1 MTFDPDDDDP
11 RLTRLLQAVRAD
23 ADPALWTRVRA
34 RIESRRR
41 LPALL
46 AWAMRP
52 AALAAAVALLVVA
65 AGVTLMLG
73 EPATTLTTVSLTTT
87 EEYATLG
94 DALVA
99 ERDAEAAMSTV
110 TPPQQAGA
118 ARGPS
123 PAG

>member
-1 MTFDPDDDDP
+1 MRDEGEEDI

-34 RIESRRR
+34 RAIARPRV
-41 LPALL
+41 PGVL

-52 AALAAAVALLVVA
+52 AALAASLALLVVSTA
-65 AGVTLMLG
+65 LALVLATGTGVSTG
-73 EPATTLTTVSLTTT
+73 

-99 ERDAEAAMSTV
+99 VREADAAA
-110 TPPQQAGA
+110 TPTPTQPRTGA
-118 ARGPS
+118 ARDSGS
-123 PAG
+123 GL